1 MLAAAPRIASAI
13 AAAIAPRKALSVSQW
28 ADAERYTTSKEGPI
42 EGRWVTDRNPPLREI
57 MDCMSRDSGVH
68 EVCAKLPIQFGKTAV
83 ELNALGYTMSHDP
96 CPVIVFLPDDLTKD
110 AWILQKLNPMVENT
124 PAVQRAL
131 TTQNSRDS
139 ANQRAFKDFAGGQLF
154 VEHGK
159 TATRMALRT
168 AKRILVDEI
177 DKLQSV
183 ISTGED
189 PLELIRGRVS
199 AYPSSYQIA
208 YVGSPG
214 IRGVSRMD
222 TIYEESDQREYH
234 VPCPHCGE
242 FQSLI
247 WRHDSGSGLQ
257 WIPGGKECW
266 YACRINGCVIE
277 EAHKT
282 QMIAL
287 GHWVPKYPGRRIRG
301 YHLNCLYYP
310 FGLGPRWLE
319 LVRLWLDAQGDPAKL
334 QVFVQ
339 ERLAQAWEDPALRK
353 VKHNLIA
360 DRAEP
365 YKLRTAPRGV
375 LEITAGVD
383 VQGNRLVYQIVGW
396 GRGNRSW
403 TLDYDEI
410 FGAPNEDDGKG
421 NLAPVWTMLTD
432 RLNRAIEHEL
442 GAQIRVGATA
452 IDMRHCGEDVK
463 AYVRRSLI
471 RRPMAIYGAKANN
484 APPLGRPKLMDCN
497 WRGQND
503 KRGIKAYQVGTV
515 EIKHQLYRNLAIDG
529 DAKVVDGQQVEKTA
543 DDRIVH
549 FSDELGRE
557 FFAGVVSEVFDPKAN
572 RFIKR
577 KGGVRNEPLDTWVY
591 ARAAAMH
598 PELRLHRRTNAEWEA
613 AAARLGAPALPNKE
627 AQQVTKS
634 SKVENVPRETP
645 PQKPPQ
651 AASPSRGSWSDG
663 NDNNGR
669 GWG

>member
-1 MLAAAPRIASAI
+1 MLAASPRIASAI
-13 AAAIAPRKALSVSQW
+13 AAAIAPRKSLSVSQW

-68 EVCAKLPIQFGKTAV
+68 EVVAKLPIQFGKTAV
-83 ELNALGYTMSHDP
+83 ELNALGYTMAHDP
-96 CPVIVFLPDDLTKD
+96 CPIIAFLPDDLTKD
-110 AWILQKLNPMVENT
+110 AWILQKLNPMLENT

-131 TTQNSRDS
+131 TTTNSRDS
-139 ANQRAFKDFAGGQLF
+139 ANQRAFKDFAGGHLF
-154 VEHGK
+154 VEHAK

-168 AKRILVDEI
+168 AKRVLVDEI
-177 DKLQSV
+177 DKMAATLP
-183 ISTGED
+183 TGED

-199 AYPSSYQIA
+199 AYPTSHQII

-214 IRGVSRMD
+214 LRGVSRMD
-222 TIYEESDQREYH
+222 SLYEESDRRSYH

-242 FQSLI
+242 FQPLI
-247 WRHDSGSGLQ
+247 WSGLQ
-257 WIPGGKECW
+257 WSPGGKECW
-266 YACRINGCVIE
+266 YVCRECGAVIE
-277 EAHKT
+277 EAYKT

-287 GHWVPKYPGRRIRG
+287 GHWTPKFPGRRIKG
-301 YHLNCLYYP
+301 FCLSGDDFGSCLYYP

-319 LVRLWLDAQGDPAKL
+319 LVRMWLDAQGDPAKL

-339 ERLAQAWEDPALRK
+339 ERQAQSWEDPALRK

-375 LEITAGVD
+375 LEVTAGVD
-383 VQGNRLVYQIVGW
+383 VQGNRLVYQVVGW

-432 RLNRAIEHEL
+432 RLNRAIEHEC
-442 GAQIRVGATA
+442 GAQLRIGATA
-452 IDMRHCGEDVK
+452 IDMRHCSEDVK
-463 AYVRRSLI
+463 AYVRRNLI

-484 APPLGRPKLMDCN
+484 APPLGRPKLMDVN

-515 EIKHQLYRNLAIDG
+515 EIKHALYRNLAIDG
-529 DAKVVDGQQVEKTA
+529 DAKVVDGEQVDKTA

-549 FSDELGRE
+549 FSEDLGRE
-557 FFAGVVSEVFDPKAN
+557 FFAGIVSEVFDPKAN
-572 RFIKR
+572 RFVKR

-598 PELRLHRRTNAEWEA
+598 PELRLHRRTNAEWVA
-613 AAARLGAPALPNKE
+613 AEARLGVNGPGVSAPANPDPP
-627 AQQVTKS
+627 QIQHSVKS
-634 SKVENVPRETP
+634 INVPHETSAPRNAP
-645 PQKPPQ
+645 PP
-651 AASPSRGSWSDG
+651 PSRFA
-663 NDNNGR
+663 R
-669 GWG
+669 R